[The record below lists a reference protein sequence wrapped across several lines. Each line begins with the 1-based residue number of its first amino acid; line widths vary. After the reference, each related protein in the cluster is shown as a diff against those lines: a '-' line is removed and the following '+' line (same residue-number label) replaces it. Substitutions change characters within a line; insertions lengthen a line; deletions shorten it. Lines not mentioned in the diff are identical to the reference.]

1 VIRRKE
7 WGSDEKN
14 GKTRGEVGLGGKWEI
29 EFIRSCDA
37 WQGSRGHDALSV
49 RL

>member
-1 VIRRKE
+1 MTRRKA
-7 WGSDEKN
+7 WGSDREE
-14 GKTRGEVGLGGKWEI
+14 GEDKGGSGFGGKVGI